1 MQQPTNAQ
9 PPADPRKSNT
19 TVIAIAIIAMLAV
32 LALAALVGVFAAS
45 GIWGFRRYLSNAKS
59 AEGRA
64 SVTQI
69 ARGAVLS
76 SERETVGES
85 GALPASAPP
94 VPSSLSLVSGK
105 KYMSARS
112 DWEHPGWREL
122 HFQMSVPQY
131 FQYTWERTSATEGV
145 ARAIADLNGDGAPD
159 VTFEV
164 PVTCT
169 GTPPVCAASGI
180 IEKQ

>member
-1 MQQPTNAQ
+1 MQQPTNAP
-9 PPADPRKSNT
+9 PPAGPRKSNT
-19 TVIAIAIIAMLAV
+19 TVIVIIIVAAVAIPAVIAV
-32 LALAALVGVFAAS
+32 IGVFAS
-45 GIWGFRRYLSNAKS
+45 LGIYGFRRYLSNAKA

-69 ARGAVLS
+69 ARGAVVS
-76 SERETVGES
+76 SEREALGES

-94 VPSSLSLVSGK
+94 VPSSLALVSGK

-131 FQYTWERTSATEGV
+131 FQYAWERTSATEGV
-145 ARAIADLNGDGAPD
+145 ARAVADLNGDGAPD